1 MGVLEEGIWVLPGR
15 EGPAGHPWVQKD
27 FRQDKAV
34 TIAFRENEMRVESG
48 GRCAYL
54 GKQCHSLKFPIPV

>member
-48 GRCAYL
+48 GR
-54 GKQCHSLKFPIPV
+54 